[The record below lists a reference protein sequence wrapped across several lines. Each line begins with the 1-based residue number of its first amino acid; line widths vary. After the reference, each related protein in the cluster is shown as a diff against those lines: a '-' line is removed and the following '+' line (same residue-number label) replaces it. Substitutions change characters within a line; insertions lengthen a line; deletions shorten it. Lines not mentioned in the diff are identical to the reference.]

1 MGLLYA
7 LDMLGTFV
15 FALSGVTT
23 ARENHFDFFGATV
36 IAFVTALGGGTL
48 RDVLIGSHPV
58 GWMNDTN
65 YIFCVVLAIIFG
77 AFFQQAINR
86 LRRTMFLF
94 DAIGIGLFTIAGLNK
109 TLLLGVS
116 PLVAIMMGVVSAVFG
131 GVIRDLLTNQVPLIF
146 RQEFYASACFAG
158 GILYL
163 SMKVLKINED
173 ICMLTTVIFITTI
186 RILAVRYKWGLPL
199 PK

>member
-1 MGLLYA
+1 L
-7 LDMLGTFV
+7 LGTFV

-48 RDVLIGSHPV
+48 RDVLIGSQPV
-58 GWMNDTN
+58 GWMSDTN
-65 YIFCVVLAIIFG
+65 YIFCVIGAIIFG
-77 AFFQQAINR
+77 VFFQSAINQ
-86 LRRTMFLF
+86 LRKTMFLF
-94 DAIGIGLFTIAGLNK
+94 DSIGIGLFTIAGLNK

-116 PLVAIMMGVVSAVFG
+116 PFVALMMGVVSAVFG
-131 GVIRDLLTNQVPLIF
+131 GVIRDLLTNQIPLIF
-146 RQEFYASACFAG
+146 RQEFYASACFVG

-163 SMKVLKINED
+163 TMKYWLINED
-173 ICMLTTVIFITTI
+173 VCMLTTVIFIATL

-199 PK
+199 PQ